1 MIDQICEEIKK
12 PFYREQFPNDG
23 QRFVAWFLRNIHNR
37 SEIEAKDDITDGAN
51 DKQIDAVY
59 IDNDKSAI
67 YIIQGKFYVGNIDAD
82 PLREVLSAWVQIQDL
97 KNLQENG
104 NDKIKRKVSEIATA
118 IEDDYEIIF
127 ELLTT
132 GELTDSAK
140 DDLDLFQRKLTEISE
155 ASDISCSINLVDSE
169 EIGRRYE
176 IALGEDN
183 PKIKHT
189 FSLALGKYMS
199 FELAGS
205 NVVVA
210 ALPLNECIKIPGIKD
225 GSLFRKNVRQS
236 LGLTNAVN
244 KGIKHTIY
252 SDSRKDFFFFH
263 NGITAIA
270 ERVELNEAERT
281 LKTAGLSIVNGCQSL
296 NTILSCSEQVR
307 KTSDAYILFR
317 IYEIPQRDRADK
329 ISVNTNSQSAV
340 KQRDLRSNDK
350 KVLKLKQRYEQ
361 NFTNGYFITKRGESA
376 PVDRLNENIVDL
388 SSLGKWLI
396 AWHSQRPTISYS
408 ETKIFDKYF
417 DLLFK
422 RDYSP
427 DNALSLK
434 RWMDQ
439 VDSQWIP
446 SNPLSLN
453 ESLLAMKAYA
463 PYHHLFGISICF
475 SAINNQIDKVPNPSR
490 TWQVAQASGLIDEV
504 VRISGTCLNMALIAA
519 SQEQLSTTAV
529 FSPQNWIKAKKS
541 LTGIQTAITQY
552 LQMLPMMPGGQEI
565 RARLYSGLSIESDAF
580 ENRWAAD

>member
-1 MIDQICEEIKK
+1 MLDQITEEIKK
-12 PFYREQFPNDG
+12 PFYQTNFPNDG

-37 SEIEAKDDITDGAN
+37 SEIETKDDITDGPN

-59 IDNDKSAI
+59 IDNDKGAI
-67 YIIQGKFYVGNIDAD
+67 YIIQGKFYSGGIDAD

-97 KNLQENG
+97 ASLQANG

-132 GELTDSAK
+132 GNLTDAAK

-155 ASDISCSINLVDSE
+155 ANDFSCSINLVDSD
-169 EIGRRYE
+169 EIIRRYE

-189 FSLALGKYMS
+189 FSLAMGKFVS

-205 NVVVA
+205 NVIVA
-210 ALPLNECIKIPGIKD
+210 ALPLSECIKIPGIKD

-252 SDSRKDFFFFH
+252 SDSRRDFFFFH
-263 NGITAIA
+263 NGVTAIA
-270 ERVELNEAERT
+270 EKVELNEPERT
-281 LKTAGLSIVNGCQSL
+281 LKTTGLSVVNGCQSL

-307 KTSDAYILFR
+307 KANDAYILFR
-317 IYEIPQRDRADK
+317 IYEIPQRERADK
-329 ISVNTNSQSAV
+329 ISINTNSQSAV

-350 KVLKLKQRYEQ
+350 KVLKLKQRFEQ
-361 NFTNGYFITKRGESA
+361 NVPNGYFLTKRGEKA
-376 PVDRLNENIVDL
+376 PADKLAENIVDL

-408 ETKIFDKYF
+408 ETRIFDKYF
-417 DLLFK
+417 ELLFK

-427 DNALSLK
+427 EDALALK
-434 RWMDQ
+434 KWMDQ
-439 VDSQWIP
+439 VDLQWIP
-446 SNPLSLN
+446 SNPLALN

-475 SAINNQIDKVPNPSR
+475 SSVNNQIDKVPSPSM
-490 TWQVAQASGLIDEV
+490 TWEIASKNGLVDEV

-519 SQEQLSTTAV
+519 SQDSTSASAV

-565 RARLYSGLSIESDAF
+565 RARLFTGLNIEQSTF
-580 ENRWAAD
+580 GQRWAAD